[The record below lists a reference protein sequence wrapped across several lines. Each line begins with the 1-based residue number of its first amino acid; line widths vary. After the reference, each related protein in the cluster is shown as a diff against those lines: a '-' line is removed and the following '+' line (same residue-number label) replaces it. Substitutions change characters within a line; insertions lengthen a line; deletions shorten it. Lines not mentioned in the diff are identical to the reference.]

1 MTAPGIF
8 ITFEGGEGSG
18 KSRQSRVLARRLRRR
33 GTAVVLTHEPGG
45 EPLAARLRRLL
56 KGDTPLTSEAELLL
70 FAASRAQLTTRVIRP
85 ALEAGQVVVCDRYA
99 DSTLA
104 YQGYGRGLDMK
115 SIRAANRMATGG
127 LTPHLTVLLDVPAEV
142 GLARKHADND
152 RFIRE
157 PLPFHHRVRQG
168 YLELARSEPRRW
180 LVVDATL
187 PEKEVAGAIW
197 RRVAPLLRKIDKP

>member
-1 MTAPGIF
+1 MATQGIF

-18 KSRQSRVLARRLRRR
+18 KSRQSRLLARRLRLR
-33 GTAVVLTHEPGG
+33 GTPVVLTHEPGG

-56 KGDTPLTSEAELLL
+56 KGNTALTPEAELLL

-127 LTPHLTVLLDVPAEV
+127 LIPRLTILLDVPAEV

-157 PLPFHHRVRQG
+157 PLPFHQRVRQG
-168 YLELARSEPRRW
+168 YLELARSKPRRW

-187 PEKEVAGAIW
+187 LEKQVAATIW
-197 RRVAPLLRKIDKP
+197 RRVAPLVTGAGGP